1 MKKLRILVTNVQS
14 SLSQTLLKSL
24 SALNSYIEIVG
35 LSNSK
40 KAFPGINFCDFVE
53 VYNPKD
59 IDDFCSRAFEVC
71 EKYSVKLII
80 PSLERDTI
88 SLKKQQAILPFVLCP
103 DPNVSLIFLDKF
115 LTWQH
120 FSTHSITF
128 CRTILP
134 SSYCKSYFAEH
145 IIAKPRRGFNSKGI
159 IKNPPNPGG
168 FSDDT
173 YILQELLEGTELT
186 TAFYITREGLLHSL
200 ISFERE
206 FIGNRSLYSL
216 THQYDDQI
224 RTIIQL
230 LTESLPLVGSLNIQS
245 FIVAGQVVPI
255 EVNARFSSSNYIRSR
270 FGFKDVAWAIK
281 EYVLHEPLEV
291 PQIDEKGSALSI
303 RSDIIYPG
311 ISASE
316 ITQSSLFEI

>member
-1 MKKLRILVTNVQS
+1 MKKSRVLVTNVQS

-24 SALNSYIEIVG
+24 SELRPYIEVVG

-40 KAFPGINFCDFVE
+40 QAFPGINFCDFVE
-53 VYNPKD
+53 SYNPKD
-59 IDDFCSRAFEVC
+59 IDDFCRTVTNVC
-71 EKYSVKLII
+71 EKYSVQLII
-80 PSLERDTI
+80 PSLESDTI
-88 SLKKQQAILPFVLCP
+88 SLKKHQVTLPFVLCP
-103 DPNVSLIFLDKF
+103 DSSTSLIFQDKF

-120 FSTHSITF
+120 FNKHSIPF
-128 CRTILP
+128 CPTVLP
-134 SSYCKSYFAEH
+134 SSYRHDAFAEQV
-145 IIAKPRRGFNSKGI
+145 IAKPRKGFNSAGI
-159 IKNPPNPGG
+159 VINPPDPKA
-168 FSDDT
+168 FSDDS
-173 YILQELLEGTELT
+173 YILQELLEGTEIT

-224 RTIIQL
+224 RTIAQSL
-230 LTESLPLVGSLNIQS
+230 RESLPLVGSLNIQS
-245 FIVAGQVVPI
+245 FIISGQVISI

-281 EYVLHEPLEV
+281 EYVLHEPLET
-291 PQIDEKGSALSI
+291 PQIAEKGSALSI

-316 ITQSSLFEI
+316 ITQSSVFEM